1 MSCHCYVS
9 ASNIKGETGTNRRET
24 ACRQAQYCV
33 LADNVTKFPCA
44 QSWMPVKPLWVCWIV
59 FFFFTLFFFV
69 LDQWQRWQ
77 GSQGIKRS
85 QAKQTPTYGC
95 HNRCCLERGRSAA
108 EPPGR
113 WSLGAELEVGWGRPR
128 RMDSAWTLEKGTGD
142 VRIWMGSPL
151 LLGI

>member
-1 MSCHCYVS
+1 MSLLCKCFEYKRGNRNKQTRNSLS
-9 ASNIKGETGTNRRET
+9 ATW
-24 ACRQAQYCV
+24 QY
-33 LADNVTKFPCA
+33 FPVHNPGCLLNLCECA
-44 QSWMPVKPLWVCWIV
+44 ELFLFC
-59 FFFFTLFFFV
+59 FFLYTFFFV

-128 RMDSAWTLEKGTGD
+128 RMDSAWTLEKGIGD
-142 VRIWMGSPL
+142 VRMWMGSPL